1 MSDSHRAPGGASP
14 FAQGVVGAAACGIA
28 AIPLAVVLTLIAGI
42 FGDTGGLGEI
52 VLGFALYAVFG
63 SFIALAMG
71 FLVGLP
77 LYLLLN
83 RVGALRLDV
92 FMLLG
97 AAGGFAVF
105 AFVDR
110 RWTRA
115 RRLAICTGLCHV
127 WRIQLLGFL
136 AGC

>member
-52 VLGFALYAVFG
+52 VLGFALY
-63 SFIALAMG
+63 
-71 FLVGLP
+71 
-77 LYLLLN
+77 
-83 RVGALRLDV
+83 
-92 FMLLG
+92 
-97 AAGGFAVF
+97 
-105 AFVDR
+105 
-110 RWTRA
+110 
-115 RRLAICTGLCHV
+115 GLCHV